1 MREYPL
7 KKESNSDEV
16 SAMNGF
22 SALCIAGTSSGDGK
36 TTVTLALLR
45 ALVKRK
51 LNVQPFKCGPDYI
64 DPTFHN
70 IAAHR
75 HSRNLDC
82 WMMGAEQVKRSFAG
96 GITEADCAVIEGV
109 MGMFDSAA
117 PGSLEGSTAEVASLL
132 DVPVILTVN
141 CRGMAG
147 SIAAIVKGYT
157 EFCDKVKVVGV
168 IANMTGSETH
178 AAILRRALELA
189 NLPPLLGYLPRNEHW
204 ALPERHLG
212 LVPFIENE
220 KSDEWFEQLGQA
232 AEQYFDIDWILA
244 LCRMEKIA
252 TQPKTSHPAGA
263 RLAIARDEAFH
274 FYYQDNLDILREN
287 GFELVDFSPI
297 HDLLLPDNIQGIY
310 LGGGFPEVFA
320 AGLEEN
326 SSMRQAI
333 KNFAGNGG
341 AIYAECGGF
350 MYLTERL
357 TDNAGKSMTMCGVI
371 PARTFMGER
380 LGSFGYRE
388 AKTCEDTFF
397 GPAGTIFK
405 GHEFHW
411 SDVEFNSVVE
421 PLWLTKGSHPE
432 SEWSPC
438 GYNSGNVCASYI
450 HLHFASNLKAIA
462 SMFHCIVSR

>member
-1 MREYPL
+1 M
-7 KKESNSDEV
+7 S
-16 SAMNGF
+16 GF

-45 ALVKRK
+45 ALVRRK
-51 LNVQPFKCGPDYI
+51 LTVQPFKCGPDYI

-75 HSRNLDC
+75 YSRNLDC
-82 WMMGAEQVKRSFAG
+82 WMMGAEQVEKSFAS
-96 GITEADCAVIEGV
+96 GIADVDCAVIEGV

-117 PGSLEGSTAEVASLL
+117 PGSLEGSTAEVAVLL

-157 EFCDKVKVVGV
+157 EFCDKVKVIGV

-189 NLPPLLGYLPRNEHW
+189 NLPPLLGWLPRNEKW

-220 KSDEWFEQLGQA
+220 KSDEWFEQLGEA
-232 AEQYFDIDWILA
+232 AEQYFDIDRILA
-244 LCRMEKIA
+244 LCRTEKIKPPQKA
-252 TQPKTSHPAGA
+252 SYPAKL
-263 RLAIARDEAFH
+263 RLAVAEDEAFH

-287 GFELVDFSPI
+287 GFELVNFSPI
-297 HDLLLPDNIQGIY
+297 HDPRLPDNIQGIY

-320 AGLEEN
+320 AELEQN
-326 SSMRQAI
+326 SGMRQAI
-333 KNFAGNGG
+333 KDFAANGG

-350 MYLTERL
+350 MYLTEKL
-357 TDNAGKSMTMCGVI
+357 TDNAGKAMAMCGII
-371 PARTFMGER
+371 PAHTFMGDR

-388 AKTCEDTFF
+388 AKTCKDSFF
-397 GPAGTIFK
+397 GPAGTVFR

-411 SDVEFNSVVE
+411 SDIEFNCRAE

-432 SEWSPC
+432 AEWSSC
-438 GYNSGNVCASYI
+438 GYHAGNVCASYI
-450 HLHFASNLKAIA
+450 HLHFASNQAAIA
-462 SMFHCIVSR
+462 SMLHNLISG